1 MATGANVARIIAA
14 MDQAPGQE
22 WHVDRLADA
31 TGLTKDQIQ
40 GAISNNLAS
49 PNVRFERCG
58 PGRIRFVGPPVGR
71 LPKPYQV
78 DLVNGVRTGDTWNI
92 LAVTPRGLIAQ
103 DQSGAV
109 YSATNPTMLE
119 V

>member
-1 MATGANVARIIAA
+1 MGINVVSRIIDAMAA
-14 MDQAPGQE
+14 QPGADWTTDQLM
-22 WHVDRLADA
+22 VA
-31 TGLTKDQIQ
+31 TSLTKDQIQ
-40 GAISNNLAS
+40 TSISNNIAG
-49 PNVRFERCG
+49 PNCRFQRTG
-58 PGRIRFVGPPVGR
+58 PGRVR
-71 LPKPYQV
+71 LLPTDAKVAARQV
-78 DLVNGVRTGDTWNI
+78 NLVSGVHTGDTWNI